1 MRRRKSKNKIII
13 LSLTSLID
21 VFIILLIF
29 LLKHY
34 SLRPDMGIY
43 MKDLQLPISTAI
55 KAPES
60 AAIITA
66 TNESILLNGH
76 HIKEA
81 EVVLKQK
88 ELLVEELY
96 TALVENKK
104 HTLHIASL
112 NPSVI
117 FSGKI
122 IIQADKRIPYA
133 IIKKL
138 IYTCGKA
145 EFGEISL
152 HVIKKI
158 T

>member
-1 MRRRKSKNKIII
+1 MRRKKNKIVV

-34 SLRPDMGIY
+34 SLEPDIGIY
-43 MKDLQLPISTAI
+43 IKDLQLPVSTSK
-55 KAPES
+55 KAPEH
-60 AAIITA
+60 AVIITA
-66 TNESILLNGH
+66 TKDSILFNGH

-81 EVVLKQK
+81 DTIEKQN
-88 ELLVEELY
+88 ELLIQELY
-96 TALVENKK
+96 NALLENKR
-104 HTLHIASL
+104 HTLKIASL
-112 NPSVI
+112 NPSIV

-122 IIQADKRIPYA
+122 IIQADKKLPYS

-138 IYTCGKA
+138 IYTCGMA

>member
-1 MRRRKSKNKIII
+1 MRRRKNKIIL

-21 VFIILLIF
+21 IFIILLIF

-34 SLRPDMGIY
+34 SLKPDIGIY
-43 MKDLQLPISTAI
+43 IKDLQLPVSTSI
-55 KAPES
+55 KAPGP

-66 TNESILLNGH
+66 TKDSILFNGH

-81 EVVLKQK
+81 DLVNKQK
-88 ELLVEELY
+88 ELLVIELY
-96 TALVENKK
+96 KALLENKK
-104 HTLHIASL
+104 HTLRIASI
-112 NPSVI
+112 NPSII

-122 IIQADKRIPYA
+122 IIQADKKLPYS

-152 HVIKKI
+152 HVIRKI